1 MKKKIII
8 LFLCGIIVIGLT
20 GCSISKKENKKE
32 EKFMIGNTLEDGR
45 VIHFSFD
52 VPYIIDKKKSFV
64 SEAFTNHS
72 LTLDQFIEKLDYVDG
87 LWDGGSK
94 LYKYDTLKEIYGK
107 EEFYVLVCNSF
118 ENTKD
123 IYVAKKKDTL
133 SNLCNI
139 KVDDLEDVNM
149 MIKDGTLTRKGATI
163 IITDKSNRENVYG
176 DSYRIDRL
184 ENGVW
189 VELKTIIENYA
200 WNSIGYSVDKNNELE
215 MKINWEWLY
224 GSLEDGKYRLVKDT
238 SYAGEGTKHYIT
250 VEFNIDNK

>member
-1 MKKKIII
+1 MKMKILVLFICLTVII
-8 LFLCGIIVIGLT
+8 GVT
-20 GCSISKKENKKE
+20 GCGNSKEEKMKE

-52 VPYIIDKKKSFV
+52 VPYMKDKKNSFV

-72 LTLDQFIEKLDYVDG
+72 LTLDQFIEKLDYIDG

-94 LYKYDTLKEIYGK
+94 LYKYDSLKEIYGK

-123 IYVAKKKDTL
+123 IYVAKNKETL

-139 KVDDLEDVNM
+139 KVDDLKDVS
-149 MIKDGTLTRKGATI
+149 IKIKENTLTRTGATI
-163 IITDKSNRENVYG
+163 IITDKSNRENIYG
-176 DSYRIDRL
+176 DSYRIDKK
-184 ENGVW
+184 ENGTW
-189 VELKTIIENYA
+189 VELEPIIENYA
-200 WNSIGYSVDKNNELE
+200 WNSIGYSVDQNNKLE
-215 MKINWEWLY
+215 MEVNWEWLY
-224 GSLEDGKYRLVKDT
+224 GKLQDGEYRLVKDT

-250 VEFNIDNK
+250 VEFEIR